1 MGLVVRRAQRR
12 GAHGGLVTRVLRGL
26 LVLALC
32 LVVFGCKHPADPNDP
47 KPVSAEPKAASLPPL
62 TVKADS
68 PNLLLTWIDDK
79 GDFHV
84 VQKPADVPVEGHKNV
99 RVVQADKEAGT
110 GDLVYVAN
118 LDETAPDGSY
128 RLKTLTRAQWDE
140 LGASRRKARLE
151 ALAPSAAPPPAA
163 SVAGGSPGKQPG
175 PGPGASKIVAII
187 YGADWCKPCHAAE
200 SYLKGHGVTVIHKDI
215 EESEAAQAEM
225 HQKLARAGRGGAS
238 IPVIDIMGQILVGY
252 SPAALDQAIRTAE
265 GAKAL

>member
-1 MGLVVRRAQRR
+1 VTHATRL
-12 GAHGGLVTRVLRGL
+12 GGVLLCAL
-26 LVLALC
+26 LA
-32 LVVFGCKHPADPNDP
+32 FSACKRHDDDTGVKPA
-47 KPVSAEPKAASLPPL
+47 SAAPKASALPEL
-62 TVKADS
+62 SVKADT

-84 VQKPADVPVEGHKNV
+84 VQKPADVPTEGRKSV
-99 RVVQADKEAGT
+99 RIVQADKEAGT

-118 LDETAPDGSY
+118 LDETAPDGTY
-128 RLKTLTRAQWDE
+128 RLKTMTRAQWDE

-163 SVAGGSPGKQPG
+163 SAETGPNQKGPAPGSKL
-175 PGPGASKIVAII
+175 VAII
-187 YGADWCKPCHAAE
+187 YGANWCKPCHMAE
-200 SYLKGHGVTVIHKDI
+200 DYLKAHGVTVIHKDI

-225 HQKLARAGRGGAS
+225 QQKLARAGRSGAS

-252 SPAALDQAIRTAE
+252 SAAALDQAIRTAQ

>member
-1 MGLVVRRAQRR
+1 MGFVVRRAQR
-12 GAHGGLVTRVLRGL
+12 GAQGVVVKPLLRALV
-26 LVLALC
+26 VLALSV
-32 LVVFGCKHPADPNDP
+32 LAFSCKRHDDPNDP

-84 VQKPADVPVEGHKNV
+84 VQKPADVPVEGRKSV

-151 ALAPSAAPPPAA
+151 ALAPSAAPPPTA
-163 SVAGGSPGKQPG
+163 SIAGNGPNKPGG
-175 PGPGASKIVAII
+175 AVPGASKIVAII

-200 SYLKGHGVTVIHKDI
+200 NYLKGHGVTVIHKDI
-215 EESEAAQAEM
+215 EEREAAQAEM

-252 SPAALDQAIRTAE
+252 SPAALDNAIRTAQ

>member
-1 MGLVVRRAQRR
+1 MRATRLAGFLLSALVV
-12 GAHGGLVTRVLRGL
+12 VT
-26 LVLALC
+26 A
-32 LVVFGCKHPADPNDP
+32 CKRPGDASGVKPA
-47 KPVSAEPKAASLPPL
+47 SAAPKASALPEL
-62 TVKADS
+62 SVKADT

-84 VQKPADVPVEGHKNV
+84 VQKPADVPTEGRKSV
-99 RVVQADKEAGT
+99 RIVQADKEAGT

-151 ALAPSAAPPPAA
+151 ALAPSAAAPPAA
-163 SVAGGSPGKQPG
+163 SVAAGPNAKAPPGTGKL
-175 PGPGASKIVAII
+175 VAII
-187 YGADWCKPCHAAE
+187 YGANWCKPCHMAAD
-200 SYLKGHGVTVIHKDI
+200 YLQAHGVTVIHKDI

-225 HQKLARAGRGGAS
+225 NQKLARAGRGGAS

-252 SPAALDQAIRTAE
+252 SASALDQAIAAAQ